1 MVQLWE
7 NLLFWKKRSM
17 KKLKEFKDYRL
28 FDYEDASGRSATG
41 IELFVK
47 EYEGVLYHY
56 QEARIIEEGE
66 MGRLQFGYS
75 IIDPGNHTIT
85 DLHKDEKFVNIM
97 GEILEEVLLK
107 KVNDEQTGKNN
118 PQKFSV

>member
-7 NLLFWKKRSM
+7 NLQFWKNRSM

-28 FDYEDASGRSATG
+28 FDYEDEHGRKATG
-41 IELFVK
+41 IELFIK
-47 EYEGVLYHY
+47 EYDGVLYHY

-75 IIDPGNHTIT
+75 IIDPGNHNIT
-85 DLHKDEKFVNIM
+85 ELHKDENFVNIM
-97 GEILEEVLLK
+97 GEILTEVLIK
-107 KVNDEQTGKNN
+107 KIDDETGKNN
-118 PQKFSV
+118 TQKFGV